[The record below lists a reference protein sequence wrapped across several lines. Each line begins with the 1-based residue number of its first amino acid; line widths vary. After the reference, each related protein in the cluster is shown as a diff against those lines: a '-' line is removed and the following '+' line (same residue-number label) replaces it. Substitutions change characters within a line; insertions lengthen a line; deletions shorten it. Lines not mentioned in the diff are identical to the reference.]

1 MYFLTESIGW
11 CYKLKNVFSYYN
23 CNYNILPKIR
33 SPKDLKNLSHSELK
47 ELCAEIRSCIILTVS
62 KNGGHL
68 ASNLGVVELTVTLH
82 KEFNSPD
89 DKIIWDVSH
98 QSYAHK
104 LLTGRYGMFH
114 TLRKEDGLSGF
125 TNPLESEHD
134 IFVAGHASTSL
145 SLACGIAKAELLK
158 NSKNNVIAVI
168 GDGALTGGMAYEAL
182 NNAAGL
188 KNLLIILN
196 CNDMSISKT
205 VGTVSKYI
213 SNLRINKTYISFNA
227 LLGRHLKKIPFIGN
241 MVKKTLNSSKEAI
254 KKMVYESNF
263 FSDLGYSFLNFVDGH
278 NILELKKAFNWAKQ
292 AEKPAIIR
300 VFTKKGKGYIKS
312 EKNPELYHGVEPFN
326 IHKGLIKQEGSLTFS
341 IVFGKYMCELAKNDE
356 NICVITAAMG
366 EATGLFEFKNNF
378 EDRYFDVGIAEEHAV
393 TFAAGLSRSGI
404 VPVFAIYS
412 TFLQRS
418 YDQLIHD
425 VAIQGAHVV
434 LAIDRAGIVGQDG
447 KTHQGIF
454 DVSFLTSIPN
464 IKIYAPATYSE
475 LRHMLKTAIYKNE
488 GLVAV
493 RYPKGEELKN
503 ITNNNETYECTEY
516 SQYGEYKTT
525 IAITYGILFG
535 QLKIAKKELLENNK
549 FNITILRIKKIYPI
563 SENIIN
569 ELKKYNEI
577 FFFEEGIKS
586 GGIGEHLILKLIEHG
601 YTGKYTLKAIDNAFV
616 EQSSIQRAW
625 EKLGLS
631 SSGIK
636 STILNKTIYRRY
648 KNNDITKT
656 NEQIKF

>member
-1 MYFLTESIGW
+1 MGW
-11 CYKLKNVFSYYN
+11 CNKLKNIFSYYN
-23 CNYNILPKIR
+23 CNYNILPKIK
-33 SPKDLKNLSHSELK
+33 SPKDLKNLSYSELT
-47 ELCAEIRSCIILTVS
+47 ELCEEIRRCIIFTVS

-68 ASNLGVVELTVTLH
+68 ASNLGVVELTVALH
-82 KEFNSPD
+82 KEFNSPN

-104 LLTGRYGMFH
+104 LLTGRYDVFH
-114 TLRKEDGLSGF
+114 TLRKEGGLSGF

-158 NSKNNVIAVI
+158 NSKNNVIAII

-182 NNAAGL
+182 NNAAEL

-205 VGTVSKYI
+205 VGTVSRYI

-227 LLGRHLKKIPFIGN
+227 LLGKHLKKIPILGS
-241 MVKKTLNSSKEAI
+241 VVEKTLNSSKEAI

-263 FSDLGYSFLNFVDGH
+263 FSDLGYSFLNSVDGH

-326 IHKGLIKQEGSLTFS
+326 INRGILKQEGNLTFS
-341 IVFGKYMCELAKNDE
+341 IVFGRYICELAKKDE

-378 EDRYFDVGIAEEHAV
+378 ENRYFDVGIAEEHAV
-393 TFAAGLSRSGI
+393 TFAAGLGRSGI

-425 VAIQGAHVV
+425 VAIQGIHVV

-464 IKIYAPATYSE
+464 IKIYAPSTYNE
-475 LRHMLKTAIYKNE
+475 LKYMLKNAIYKDK

-503 ITNNNETYECTEY
+503 INKNNETYECAEY
-516 SQYGEYKTT
+516 FSYGTCKTT
-525 IAITYGILFG
+525 IAVTYGILFG
-535 QLKIAKKELLENNK
+535 QLKIAKEELLKNNK
-549 FNITILRIKKIYPI
+549 FNITILKIKEIYPI
-563 SENIIN
+563 SEHIVNK
-569 ELKKYNEI
+569 LKKYNEI

-586 GGIGEHLILKLIEHG
+586 GGIGEHLISKLIEYG
-601 YTGKYTLKAIDNAFV
+601 YTGKWTLKAIDGIFV
-616 EQSSIQRAW
+616 EHSGIQKAW
-625 EKLGLS
+625 ENLGLN

-636 STILNKTIYRRY
+636 STILNKTIYRT
-648 KNNDITKT
+648 DI
-656 NEQIKF
+656 NAANI